1 MIYAQWVKHHQVEDY
16 LRLGWMVAIPDR
28 YVSHDHW
35 AVLMLW
41 LCACEMRRPTHAEYH
56 QG

>member
-28 YVSHDHW
+28 YVSHDVW

-41 LCACEMRRPTHAEYH
+41 LCECEMRRP
-56 QG
+56 